1 MGQVLGLS
9 SEKAGEAPEEQRADD
24 TELPPPPPAEG
35 SEETPKAEDDAWKED
50 YEDLVEPEPVKKRK
64 RAPFHHWGSVI
75 VLVIVL
81 IVLIAWTVLSPSVME
96 PVGDTYVVSDVYAG
110 WGNYTGVRDIWSGN
124 VTWGVSIRG
133 LNTSDDNRSIELK
146 VLVTKVAETTGNSF
160 LLGTSIEMRN
170 VSAYDEN
177 GTFLGAMIGHADIGY
192 GAEATVPIS
201 FEESGTYLIF
211 VKVKFLV
218 YEVMR
223 IGYLPLETVQIEK
236 AWVDFPIVVS

>member
-1 MGQVLGLS
+1 MGSEEEEKVLAEGA
-9 SEKAGEAPEEQRADD
+9 AGED
-24 TELPPPPPAEG
+24 ELPPPPEDAAEPSPSG
-35 SEETPKAEDDAWKED
+35 KQGDAWKED
-50 YEDLVEPEPVKKRK
+50 YEDLIEPEPVKKRK
-64 RAPFHHWGSVI
+64 RAPFRHWGSAI

-81 IVLIAWTVLSPSVME
+81 ILLIAWTVLSPPVLES
-96 PVGDTYVVSDVYAG
+96 VGDTYVSSEEVYAS

-133 LNTSDDNRSIELK
+133 TNTSDNSRSIELK
-146 VLVTKVAETTGNSF
+146 VLVTKVSETTGNWF
-160 LLGTSIEMRN
+160 LRGTSVEMRN

-177 GTFLGAMIGHADIGY
+177 GTFLGAMIGHADLGY

-201 FEESGTYLIF
+201 LERNGTYFIF
-211 VKVKFLV
+211 VKVSFLV
-218 YEVMR
+218 YETMR

>member
-1 MGQVLGLS
+1 MG
-9 SEKAGEAPEEQRADD
+9 SEEAEEVSAEQAAEDADV
-24 TELPPPPPAEG
+24 PPPPADADEG
-35 SEETPKAEDDAWKED
+35 APAAGPDAWKED
-50 YEDLVEPEPVKKRK
+50 YEDLIEPEPVKKRK
-64 RAPFHHWGSVI
+64 RAPFRHWGSVI

-81 IVLIAWTVLSPSVME
+81 ILLIAWTVLSPPVLES
-96 PVGDTYVVSDVYAG
+96 VGDTYVSSEEVYAS

-133 LNTSDDNRSIELK
+133 TNMSDNSRSIELK
-146 VLVTKVAETTGNSF
+146 VLVTKVSETTGNWF
-160 LLGTSIEMRN
+160 LRGTSVEMRN

-177 GTFLGAMIGHADIGY
+177 GTFLGAMIGHADLGY

-201 FEESGTYLIF
+201 LERNGTYFIF
-211 VKVKFLV
+211 VKVSFLV
-218 YEVMR
+218 YEMMR

>member
-1 MGQVLGLS
+1 LS
-9 SEKAGEAPEEQRADD
+9 SEEAVEAPEEQRTGDA
-24 TELPPPPPAEG
+24 EPPPPPSAED

-50 YEDLVEPEPVKKRK
+50 YEDLVEPEPAKKRK

-75 VLVIVL
+75 VLVVVL
-81 IVLIAWTVLSPSVME
+81 IVLIAWTVLSPAVME

-124 VTWGVSIRG
+124 VTWGVSVRG
-133 LNTSDDNRSIELK
+133 TNITDDSRSIELK
-146 VLVTKVAETTGNSF
+146 VLVTKVSETNSNWF
-160 LLGTSIEMRN
+160 LRGTSIEMRN

-236 AWVDFPIVVS
+236 AWVNFPIVVS